1 MMLNHGPE
9 LLFVLMMWET
19 KILRKIWTNTSKR
32 QLEEKNKKFIKKII
46 SRDIVTII
54 KCRDVNGFVIL

>member
-54 KCRDVNGFVIL
+54 KCRDLNGFVIL